1 MQSGQAWSWE
11 ERASLDSFALLRP
24 APSTRPLA
32 EHTVHV
38 EVVFPAT
45 ALESATF
52 KLTQVSSC

>member
-1 MQSGQAWSWE
+1 MIIKHAVY
-11 ERASLDSFALLRP
+11 FLLY
-24 APSTRPLA
+24 SYKTA

>member
-1 MQSGQAWSWE
+1 MLDAVWE